1 MTEESLR
8 PQTAGRFLRLV
19 LGVAFLG
26 AALALPRWTL
36 PYALR
41 VGGVFVALL
50 VFYLLLGW
58 ILSHRGG
65 RLPPWLGGFLSNG
78 VAGAVMLAGAPNGL
92 IFGHGEGF
100 IGAAAYVGLSLLL
113 AAWRA
118 DPGCEVMTLPALLL
132 GRHNALPCIL
142 FTPLDALERNLRRRG
157 GVE

>member
-1 MTEESLR
+1 MTSESIR
-8 PQTAGRFLRLV
+8 PQTVGRVLRLLV
-19 LGVAFLG
+19 GAAFLG

-41 VGGVFVALL
+41 VSGVFVALL
-50 VFYLLLGW
+50 AFYLLLGW
-58 ILSHRGG
+58 ILSRRAVH
-65 RLPPWLGGFLSNG
+65 LPPWLGGLLSNG
-78 VAGAVMLAGAPNGL
+78 VAGAVMLAGTPNGL
-92 IFGHGEGF
+92 IFGRGEGF

-132 GRHNALPCIL
+132 GKHNTLPCLL

-157 GVE
+157 EVE